1 MTPPWPCDRRTWKR
15 VTGTGAISR
24 SVTSTPPAFS
34 PAITA
39 RLRARAARLESRDVV
54 TVDPFFMVV
63 A

>member
-1 MTPPWPCDRRTWKR
+1 M
-15 VTGTGAISR
+15 
-24 SVTSTPPAFS
+24 PAELS

-39 RLRARAARLESRDVV
+39 RFSARAARLESRDVV